1 MIHAL
6 IGQKKMQT
14 QKFLTDGTRI
24 PVTEITLSATPVISL
39 KTFEKDGYDAV
50 QVGIGARKHPTK
62 ALIGHSKGANVKS
75 APQFLREVRVVDTAD
90 MPNVGDMLK
99 VADVFK
105 PGDTVDVIGVS
116 KGKGYAGGVK
126 RYGFKGGPRTHG
138 QSDRERAPGSIGQTT
153 TPGRVYRGKRMAG
166 HMGVDR
172 VTVKNLSVVAVLDDA
187 IWIKGLVPGGKDNLI
202 YIKKVGENKKFIPL
216 IDEPKPAIPEQ
227 EEPVQATDQVA
238 PKTPD
243 EVQEAVIEKKEETE
257 NA

>member
-1 MIHAL
+1 
-6 IGQKKMQT
+6 MQT

-50 QVGIGARKHPTK
+50 QLGMGVRKHPNK
-62 ALIGHSKGANVKS
+62 ALMGHTKGANVKS
-75 APQFLREVRVVDTAD
+75 APQFLREVRVIDTVE
-90 MPNVGDMLK
+90 MPKLGDMIK
-99 VADVFK
+99 AGDVFK

-153 TPGRVYRGKRMAG
+153 TPGRVYKGKRMAG
-166 HMGVDR
+166 RMGTER

-216 IDEPKPAIPEQ
+216 IDEPKPETPEIVEETQKQ
-227 EEPVQATDQVA
+227 EEPVQVTTETTHEEQ
-238 PKTPD
+238 TTN
-243 EVQEAVIEKKEETE
+243 EAVTEKKEETE